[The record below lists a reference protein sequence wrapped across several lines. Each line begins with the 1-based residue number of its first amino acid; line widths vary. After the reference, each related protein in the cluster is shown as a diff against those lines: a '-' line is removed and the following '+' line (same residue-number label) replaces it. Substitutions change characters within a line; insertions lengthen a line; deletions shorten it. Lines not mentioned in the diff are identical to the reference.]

1 MAKEKIYK
9 EGTPEAQ
16 IESLTQKIKE
26 LSGHLK
32 ENKKDFSSRRGLLQ
46 MVSKRRRLL
55 SYLKT
60 KNEETYGELL
70 LKTKLKKK

>member
-1 MAKEKIYK
+1 MAKEKTYK
-9 EGTPEAQ
+9 EGTLEAQ
-16 IESLTQKIKE
+16 IESLTQKIDE

-70 LKTKLKKK
+70 LKTKRKKK